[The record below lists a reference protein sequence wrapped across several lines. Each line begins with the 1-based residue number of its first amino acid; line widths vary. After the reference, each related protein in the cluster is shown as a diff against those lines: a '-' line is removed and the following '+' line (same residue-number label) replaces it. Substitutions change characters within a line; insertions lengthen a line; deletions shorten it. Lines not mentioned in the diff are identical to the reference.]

1 MTQRYFWQL
10 IFIKY
15 TKDNKRVFYPN
26 FFSDGYFI
34 TSEDQIRKYKKFGNK
49 FFIWLI
55 LIFVACLKL
64 RIIKFILHYHLLNQL
79 NFFIILA
86 GIIFI
91 GIIYNFITE
100 KIIFKHSI
108 KITEKYW
115 VNNYYNV
122 HFLLK
127 SIALIIA
134 WIGCIIGYTYF
145 IACYIS
151 PLIDKIFSIILGV
164 IGILLLIFIPAKKF
178 QQRINIF
185 TFYAE
190 KQALSTYFFNELE
203 KLKTK
208 NLGENINIYKII
220 ENIKVYAPDL
230 IQNLVIL
237 RNITYDNAID
247 TIKKYIITFSDFN
260 AKLYTNGINEADHL
274 KIIEEQFIP
283 NFKYEK
289 GQKISGII

>member
-15 TKDNKRVFYPN
+15 TQDNKRVFYPN

-34 TSEDQIRKYKKFGNK
+34 TSEEQIINYKKFGNK
-49 FFIWLI
+49 FFIWVL
-55 LIFVACLKL
+55 LIFIACLKL
-64 RIIKFILHYHLLNQL
+64 HIIKFILQYHLLTQL
-79 NFFIILA
+79 NFFDILF

-91 GIIYNFITE
+91 GLIYNFIAE

-108 KITEKYW
+108 RTTEKYW

-122 HFLLK
+122 NFLLK

-134 WIGCIIGYTYF
+134 WIGCIIGYTYCM
-145 IACYIS
+145 AYYIS
-151 PLIDKIFSIILGV
+151 PLMDRNFSIILYI
-164 IGILLLIFIPAKKF
+164 IGLLLLILIPANKF
-178 QQRINIF
+178 QQRINLF

-190 KQALSTYFFNELE
+190 QKALTTYFFYELE
-203 KLKTK
+203 KLKIK
-208 NLGENINIYKII
+208 NWGKNVNILKII

-230 IQNLVIL
+230 IDHLVIL
-237 RNITYDNAID
+237 GNITYEKAVNI
-247 TIKKYIITFSDFN
+247 IKKYITNFSDFN
-260 AKLYTNGINEADHL
+260 TKLYIDGINETDHL

-289 GQKISGII
+289 GEKI

>member
-15 TKDNKRVFYPN
+15 TQDNKRVFYPN

-34 TSEDQIRKYKKFGNK
+34 TSEEQIINYKKFGNK
-49 FFIWLI
+49 FFIWVL
-55 LIFVACLKL
+55 LIFIACLKL
-64 RIIKFILHYHLLNQL
+64 HIIKFILQYHLLTQL
-79 NFFIILA
+79 NFFDILF

-91 GIIYNFITE
+91 GLIYNFIAE

-108 KITEKYW
+108 RTTEKYW

-122 HFLLK
+122 NFLLK

-134 WIGCIIGYTYF
+134 WIGCIIGYTYCM
-145 IACYIS
+145 AYYIS
-151 PLIDKIFSIILGV
+151 PLMDRNFSIILYI
-164 IGILLLIFIPAKKF
+164 IGILLLILMPAKKF

-185 TFYAE
+185 TFYTE
-190 KQALSTYFFNELE
+190 KQALTTYFFNELE
-203 KLKTK
+203 KLRTK
-208 NLGENINIYKII
+208 NLGENINISKII
-220 ENIKVYAPDL
+220 ENIKMYAPDL

-237 RNITYDNAID
+237 GNITYENAIN

-260 AKLYTNGINEADHL
+260 AKLYTDGINEAEHL
-274 KIIEEQFIP
+274 KIIEEQYIP
-283 NFKYEK
+283 KFKYEK
-289 GQKISGII
+289 GEKISGII